1 VGWIAPG
8 MLFDRAVKRH
18 VVLSAAGLPDALELL
33 VVCVEAG
40 MSLDDA
46 IDRITEDLKWSR
58 PELAEELMLTSA
70 DLKIL
75 PDRDQALAN
84 LASRIDVPSVRA
96 VVTSLSQT
104 LRYGTPLAQALKS
117 TASELRN
124 EALVRMEE
132 KAAGLPALLTLPMM
146 LFIMP
151 TVFMILLG
159 PAVLRI
165 LDMVARQ

>member
-1 VGWIAPG
+1 
-8 MLFDRAVKRH
+8 
-18 VVLSAAGLPDALELL
+18 
-33 VVCVEAG
+33 
-40 MSLDDA
+40 
-46 IDRITEDLKWSR
+46 
-58 PELAEELMLTSA
+58 
-70 DLKIL
+70 
-75 PDRDQALAN
+75 
-84 LASRIDVPSVRA
+84 